1 MKSLKLRILT
11 LLACALFLFQPFQVL
26 AQQQL
31 SEKEIDQK
39 VNTLIKKMTLQEKV
53 GQMTLFTSDMTV
65 TGPTIRS
72 DYEKLIKQGKVGA
85 LFNAYGADYTRKLQK
100 LAVEN
105 SRLGIPLLYGYDVI
119 HGFRTVFPIPLGE
132 AASWDP
138 SVAQKSAGVAA
149 RESAA
154 AGLQWTFAPMVDIAR
169 DPRWGR
175 IAEGAGEDTY
185 LGEKMAAARVKGFQ
199 GNSLFATNTIL
210 ACAKHYAAYGAAEGG
225 RDYNTV
231 NMSIRRLRDVYLPP
245 FKAAKDAGVATYMTS
260 FNELNGV
267 PATGNKFLMN
277 QVLHNEW
284 NFNGFV
290 VTDYTSIPEMIVHG
304 FAKDETDAAYK
315 AVEASVD
322 MDMQSGLFL
331 SELPKLIKEGKVSE
345 QQINKAVARI
355 LRLKYKLG
363 LLQDPYRYSDATRQK
378 QEILSDEN
386 KQAARDV
393 ARKSIVLLKNE
404 NQLLPLDKNIKNL
417 AVIGPLADDQEDL
430 LGPWSGAGRGEDN
443 ISVLSGIKAKVSP
456 ETNITYVKGAEITGN
471 SEEGFEEAKEAA
483 RKADVAVVV
492 VGEARNMSGEAAS
505 RATLDLPGVQQDLL
519 KAVHETGTPA
529 VMVMMNGRPLTITWS
544 DKYIPSIL
552 ETWFLG
558 TEGGNAIADVLFGY
572 YNPGGKLP
580 VTFPR
585 HVGMV
590 PYYYNHKN
598 TGRPKAEG
606 KYNSKYIDVKNTALY
621 PFGYGLSYTT
631 FSYDNLKLSKKS
643 MSVDDSLQVSV
654 DVENTGNRA
663 GDEVVQLYIRDLV
676 GSVTRP
682 IEQLRGFKRLHFE
695 PGETKTVHF
704 TLNPDDLKFHDINM
718 DYRVEPG
725 QFKVFVGGNSKDVL
739 QTGFEVTQ

>member
-558 TEGGNAIADVLFGY
+558 TEGGNAIADVLFGD